1 MKKALILITSLI
13 AVGLLSTYAFSW
25 GTGKGMGGYGG
36 GANCPGIDRNAYTD
50 LTDAQKDELA
60 ALRQKFIDDTYELRA
75 SMMQKHNEIRLLME
89 TSQPD
94 RTKLSRLNT
103 ELSDLMKQLQEDRI
117 DFMLA
122 AKKVAPEL
130 RFGRNMGQGFRSGN
144 DRGNCPRGFSGKGY
158 DQNQRRRHGGGG
170 QGMNWN

>member
-1 MKKALILITSLI
+1 MKKALILITALI

-25 GTGKGMGGYGG
+25 GPGKGMGGYGG
-36 GANCPGIDRNAYTD
+36 STSCPGIDRNAYTD

-60 ALRQKFIDDTYELRA
+60 TLRQKFIDDTYELRA
-75 SMMQKHNEIRLLME
+75 SMMQTHNEIRLLME

-94 RTKLSRLNT
+94 RTELTRLNT
-103 ELSDLMKQLQEDRI
+103 EVSDLMKQLQDDRI

-130 RFGRNMGQGFRSGN
+130 TFGQGMG
-144 DRGNCPRGFSGKGY
+144 RGYHKGSGKGDCPKPGRGY
-158 DQNQRRRHGGGG
+158 GQQNSDGTGKGSRCGRY
-170 QGMNWN
+170 

>member
-1 MKKALILITSLI
+1 MKKTLILITALI

-25 GTGKGMGGYGG
+25 GPGKGMGGYGG
-36 GANCPGIDRNAYTD
+36 STSCPGIDRNAYTD
-50 LTDAQKDELA
+50 LTEAQKDELVT
-60 ALRQKFIDDTYELRA
+60 LRQQFIDNTYELRT

-94 RTKLSRLNT
+94 RAELSRLNT
-103 ELSDLMKQLQEDRI
+103 EVSDLMKQLQENRI

-130 RFGRNMGQGFRSGN
+130 TFGQGMGRGGHHN
-144 DRGNCPRGFSGKGY
+144 GYGKGNCPKL
-158 DQNQRRRHGGGG
+158 G
-170 QGMNWN
+170 QGYGQQNSDGSGRGSRCGRY

>member
-1 MKKALILITSLI
+1 MKKALILITALI

-25 GTGKGMGGYGG
+25 GPGKGMGGYGG
-36 GANCPGIDRNAYTD
+36 STNCPGIDRNAYAD
-50 LTDAQKDELA
+50 LTDAQKDEITT
-60 ALRQKFIDDTYELRA
+60 LRQKFIDDTYELRA

-94 RTKLSRLNT
+94 RTQLIRLNT
-103 ELSDLMKQLQEDRI
+103 EVSDLMKQLHENRI

-130 RFGRNMGQGFRSGN
+130 RL
-144 DRGNCPRGFSGKGY
+144 
-158 DQNQRRRHGGGG
+158 G
-170 QGMNWN
+170 QGMGDRNHKGYGKGDCPKSGQGYGKKNSDGRGRGSGCDRY

>member
-1 MKKALILITSLI
+1 MKKAMILITALI

-25 GTGKGMGGYGG
+25 GPGKGMGGYGG
-36 GANCPGIDRNAYTD
+36 GTNCPGIDRNAYID

-60 ALRQKFIDDTYELRA
+60 TLRQKFIDDTYELRA

-94 RTKLSRLNT
+94 RAQLSQLNT
-103 ELSDLMKQLQEDRI
+103 EVSDLMKQIQENRI

-130 RFGRNMGQGFRSGN
+130 TF
-144 DRGNCPRGFSGKGY
+144 
-158 DQNQRRRHGGGG
+158 G
-170 QGMNWN
+170 QGMGRKYHNGYGKGDCLKLGQGYGQQNRDGSGRGSRCGRY

>member
-1 MKKALILITSLI
+1 MKKALILITALI

-25 GTGKGMGGYGG
+25 GPGKGMGGYGG
-36 GANCPGIDRNAYTD
+36 GTHCPGIDQNAYTD

-60 ALRQKFIDDTYELRA
+60 TLRQKFIDDTYELRT

-94 RTKLSRLNT
+94 RKKLSQLNT
-103 ELSDLMKQLQEDRI
+103 EVSDLMKQLQENRI
-117 DFMLA
+117 DFMLT

-130 RFGRNMGQGFRSGN
+130 TFGQGMGRGYHN
-144 DRGNCPRGFSGKGY
+144 GPGKGNCPKS
-158 DQNQRRRHGGGG
+158 G
-170 QGMNWN
+170 QGYGQGQNYDGNRGSGSGRY